1 MQVKLTADVMCDWFG
16 YEPIYRVYVDGY
28 LITERSYIWDNSYE
42 FIREHVVVDIAP
54 GPHTFVVEPIL
65 FPGSNATYT
74 TTVSTASTQVT
85 LVTTTMLNQA
95 TNRNA

>member
-65 FPGSNATYT
+65 FPGSNATFKVQNF
-74 TTVSTASTQVT
+74 TVNGKSASLTDSTFTI
-85 LVTTTMLNQA
+85 
-95 TNRNA
+95 